1 MKEQQTLKTRSKG
14 SSGNGTVDISYGF
27 IKAAALV
34 YLTLPLIIFF
44 IGYLRA
50 AWAIPTAIAGA
61 AALVYGVKLAIEDKR
76 KLTIRISTLI
86 IMTIAAILTV
96 YYCNIGECVWGTT
109 DHAFRR
115 ATLRDLID
123 YKWPVIYDL
132 TKQSNPVVN
141 QVLPDTTVGFAY
153 YFAFWM
159 VPATV
164 GKLAGFTAGN
174 VTLMIWAFL
183 GIILTF
189 IAMSGL
195 SKGKAWSVIF
205 SYICFSGLDVIPYFY
220 NEAHPKQYWM
230 WLEGWVEHM
239 YYISNFNQLLNVY
252 NQCIPV
258 FLIVAVLML
267 SDDNRLVGFFGS
279 LTFAYSPWATFG
291 MIPVAVYYLINN
303 KEQRTIKRM
312 INPLNIVVPVLML
325 VVFVP
330 LFTANPA
337 ATAVKGLTGSF
348 YDNIGKFI
356 LCYLLFVVIE
366 IGPAALLTFKKFNK
380 TAIYKIAIISLLIIP
395 LYRVSAQNDFTM
407 RASIPALF
415 VLCIMLSSSL
425 GDIDVKA
432 IPDNWGRKDILQ
444 KLKGVGTVILLAGM
458 AYVWFQMSVT
468 ILASTYD
475 GTPRCNED
483 IYSFGDVQKE
493 DYLPLIA
500 EQFYVYDYEDSF
512 FFSHMAKEA
521 N

>member
-1 MKEQQTLKTRSKG
+1 MKEQQTLNIKKK
-14 SSGNGTVDISYGF
+14 SSNGGTIDIPYGF
-27 IKAAALV
+27 IKAASLV
-34 YLTLPLIIFF
+34 YLTLPVIIFF

-50 AWAIPTAIAGA
+50 AWAVPTSIVAA
-61 AALVYGVKLAIEDKR
+61 AALVYGIKLSLEDKR
-76 KLTIRISTLI
+76 KLTIKLSTLI
-86 IMTIAAILTV
+86 ILAVVALLTV
-96 YYCNIGECVWGTT
+96 YYCNIGEFVWGTT

-141 QVLPDTTVGFAY
+141 SVLPDTTVGFAY
-153 YFAFWM
+153 YFSFWM
-159 VPATV
+159 VPAVV
-164 GKLAGFTAGN
+164 GKLAGFAAGN
-174 VTLMIWAFL
+174 VTMLIWSFIGVL
-183 GIILTF
+183 LTF

-195 SKGKAWSVIF
+195 SKSKAWPVIF

-258 FLIVAVLML
+258 FLIVAVFML
-267 SDDNRLVGFFGS
+267 SNDNRLAGFFGS

-291 MIPVAVYYLINN
+291 MIPVALYYLLNN
-303 KEQRTIKRM
+303 KEDRTFKR
-312 INPLNIVVPVLML
+312 ILNPLNIITPVLML
-325 VVFVP
+325 IVFVP

-337 ATAVKGLTGSF
+337 ATSIAGPTAGF
-348 YDNIGKFI
+348 YDSIVKYI
-356 LCYLLFVVIE
+356 LCYLLFIVIE
-366 IGPAALLTFKKFNK
+366 IGPAALLTFKKFHK
-380 TAIYKIAIISLLIIP
+380 TAIYKIAVISLVLIP
-395 LYRVSAQNDFTM
+395 LYLVSPQNDFVM
-407 RASIPALF
+407 RASIPSLF
-415 VLCIMLSSSL
+415 VLCVLLSSTL
-425 GDIDVKA
+425 ADINIKE
-432 IPDNWGRKDILQ
+432 IPNAWDKKDILQ
-444 KLKGVGTVILLAGM
+444 KAKGVGTVILLAGM

-512 FFSHMAKEA
+512 FFSHMAKEVG
-521 N
+521 